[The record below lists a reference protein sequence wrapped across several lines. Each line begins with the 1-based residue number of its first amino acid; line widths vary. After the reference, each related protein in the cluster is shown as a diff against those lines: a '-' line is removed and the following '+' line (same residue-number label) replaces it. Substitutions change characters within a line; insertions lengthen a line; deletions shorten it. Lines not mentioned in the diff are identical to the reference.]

1 MKFEN
6 FVNTISKS
14 LVNFDSFD
22 KPTASTKMSPD
33 FLCFKEK
40 WSKKQ
45 FSKQSSLN

>member
-14 LVNFDSFD
+14 LVNFDTFE
-22 KPTASTKMSPD
+22 KPTASTKISPD